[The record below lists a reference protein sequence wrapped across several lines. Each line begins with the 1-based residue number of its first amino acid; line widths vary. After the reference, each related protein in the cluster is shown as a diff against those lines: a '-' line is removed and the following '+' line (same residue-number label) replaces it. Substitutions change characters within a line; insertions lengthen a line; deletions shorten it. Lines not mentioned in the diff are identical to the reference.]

1 MTPISFFEWFLMLI
15 IYMFL
20 PTSYD
25 IALHYSPLFS
35 YLLTRRSFCLILL
48 FRKETRV
55 IQNNFNFW
63 LLLSELSYWNELGF
77 FSLSCL
83 FFLSCAGRWALGLV
97 APPAVN
103 PDLRHGQA
111 WRFSTAFYQQAESC
125 RLISF
130 PPLICFH
137 SHWKGVNSYSSW
149 LLTQANN

>member
-20 PTSYD
+20 PTSYY
-25 IALHYSPLFS
+25 IALHYSLLFS
-35 YLLTRRSFCLILL
+35 YLLTRRSFRLILL
-48 FRKETRV
+48 FGKETRV
-55 IQNNFNFW
+55 IQNNCNFW
-63 LLLSELSYWNELGF
+63 LLLGNELLKWVGF

-83 FFLSCAGRWALGLV
+83 FFLSYAGRWALGLV

-137 SHWKGVNSYSSW
+137 SRWKGVNSYSSR